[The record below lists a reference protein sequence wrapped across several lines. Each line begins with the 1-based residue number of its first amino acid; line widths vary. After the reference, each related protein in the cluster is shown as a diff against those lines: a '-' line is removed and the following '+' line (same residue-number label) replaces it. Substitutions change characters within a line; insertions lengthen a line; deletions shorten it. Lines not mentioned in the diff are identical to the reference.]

1 MSQTPYIPIKPQ
13 NVKIIK
19 VITWWGMII
28 NIFLALLKFVLGYI
42 GNSQAVIADG
52 FHSLSD
58 TITDI
63 AIILGVK
70 FWAAPPDSKHPYGHL
85 KIETLITAFISIV
98 LVLVSVGIAYEAIVT
113 IKENKSHTDLWIA
126 IIGPLISII
135 IKEILYRWNINTGKR
150 IKSSSLIAN
159 AWHHRSDAIS
169 SLMAIAAVSI
179 SLISPNFAFVDNI
192 GAVVVSLF
200 IIKVAWDILSPAIS
214 ELTDK
219 GASEKIQL
227 QIKEVSLKVDKV
239 KSVHAIR
246 TREIGCCIY
255 VDMHVLVD
263 GKLTV
268 EKAHCISDT
277 VQKKL
282 IENIPE
288 IIDVIVHIEPY
299 GTTHKTII

>member
-1 MSQTPYIPIKPQ
+1 MSRTPYIPIQPQ
-13 NVKIIK
+13 NVKVIK

-28 NIFLALLKFVLGYI
+28 NIFLALLKFILGYI

-52 FHSLSD
+52 VHSLSD

-70 FWAAPPDSKHPYGHL
+70 FWAAPPDTKHPYGHL
-85 KIETLITAFISIV
+85 KIETIVTAFISIV
-98 LVLVSVGIAYEAIVT
+98 LVIVSVGIAYEAIVT
-113 IKENKSHTDLWIA
+113 IKEHKSHSDLWIA
-126 IIGPLISII
+126 VIGPLISII
-135 IKEILYRWNINTGKR
+135 IKEALYRWNINTGKR

-169 SLMAIAAVSI
+169 SLMAVAAVSI

-192 GAVVVSLF
+192 GAVIVSLF

-214 ELTDK
+214 ELSDK
-219 GASEKIQL
+219 GASEKIQSKIRKISL
-227 QIKEVSLKVDKV
+227 EVNNV

-246 TREIGCCIY
+246 TREIGSCIY
-255 VDMHVLVD
+255 VDLHVLVD
-263 GKLTV
+263 GKLSV
-268 EKAHCISDT
+268 EKGHYISDT
-277 VQKKL
+277 VQKAL

-299 GTTHKTII
+299 GTIHNNII